1 MTYSNKRVLLSKRPD
16 ALPPADTWAHDVQQI
31 TDCPEGHFIVEQ
43 HFISL
48 DPAMRGWMRNVRSY
62 IPPVGIDEVMRA
74 GSVGKIVASNHP
86 SFPVGK
92 TVVGTGGVQQY
103 AVTDGKGWHLNPLPD
118 AMMPKALGVLGM
130 PGFTAYFGLLEIG
143 KPQEGDTVLVSG
155 GSGAVG
161 SVVGQIAKLKG
172 CRVVGIAGGA
182 KKCAYMKETLG
193 FDEVIDYKAGPVFK
207 AIRAACPDGVNVYF
221 DNVGGD
227 ILDNALANL
236 APKARVVICGAI
248 SQYNQTKPAGPSNY
262 LSLLVNR
269 ATMEGFVVFDF
280 AKRYGE
286 AAQQMGAWMQEGKL
300 HSQEDVYQGI
310 ENFHET
316 FLRLFSGEKLGK
328 LILQVK
334 D

>member
-1 MTYSNKRVLLSKRPD
+1 MNYSNKRVLLAKRSD
-16 ALPPADTWAHDVQQI
+16 ALPPADTWTHDVETI
-31 TDCPEGHFIVEQ
+31 DTCPDGSFIVEQ

-62 IPPVGIDEVMRA
+62 IPPVGVGEVMRS
-74 GSVGKIVASNHP
+74 GSVGKVVESKHED
-86 SFPVGK
+86 FPVGSL
-92 TVVGTGGVQQY
+92 VSGYGGVQQY
-103 AVTDGKGWHLNPLPD
+103 VVTDGKGWHITPLPE
-118 AMMPKALGVLGM
+118 AILPKALGVLGM

-143 KPQEGDTVLVSG
+143 KPVAGETVLVSG

-161 SVVGQIAKLKG
+161 SVVGQIAKIKG
-172 CRVVGIAGGA
+172 CRVVGIAGGPD
-182 KKCAYMKETLG
+182 KCAYMKDVLG
-193 FDEVIDYKAGPVFK
+193 FDEAIDYKVGSVYK

-227 ILDNALANL
+227 ILDNALGNL

-286 AAQQMGAWMQEGKL
+286 AAQEMSGWMKEGKL
-300 HSQEDVYQGI
+300 HSKEDVYQGI

-316 FLRLFSGEKLGK
+316 FLRLFSGDKLGK
-328 LILQVK
+328 LVLQVK